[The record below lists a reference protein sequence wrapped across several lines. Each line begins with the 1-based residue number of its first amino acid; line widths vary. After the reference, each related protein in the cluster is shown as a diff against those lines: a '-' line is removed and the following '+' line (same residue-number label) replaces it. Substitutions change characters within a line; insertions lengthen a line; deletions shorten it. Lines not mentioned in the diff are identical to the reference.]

1 MTGNNPYFVK
11 KGRVDEDG
19 HIRAVDSSLR
29 IMHNP
34 LDVYGNLVRKSKIS
48 TSHDPSLTIGKIS
61 GNDAETGPFTY
72 PAPSEHVD
80 GDEIIAGYY
89 HTEER
94 MDLIGLTPPSSPV
107 DNLALPP
114 TAAANGAQEVQN
126 GMQVPEPTFT
136 STLRPQQ
143 RSVQTN
149 TNITNPTP
157 PLRSIYS
164 QNLPYVSPYALQQD
178 NYTPPPR
185 SIPTTTNTGT
195 ATQAPPNSYATTRLL
210 ASLPTPNPQ
219 IATAPMYPSTTLP
232 QTANYP
238 YRPTTGPTIFAGLP
252 ILSRPLGPKV
262 NQPIPSTLHP
272 VITAINNLP
281 KIGHTGHPERKIL
294 KKPYEGSYADAS
306 RDKQL
311 IRDHFASGSGLLRGD
326 SQLRE
331 WYGDARVF
339 EARMWEFLAV
349 QRARK

>member
-1 MTGNNPYFVK
+1 MTGNDPYFVK

-34 LDVYGNLVRKSKIS
+34 FDVYGNPVRKCNIPTSHETSPTIAKIS
-48 TSHDPSLTIGKIS
+48 DSDPLIGHY
-61 GNDAETGPFTY
+61 TY

-80 GDEIIAGYY
+80 GDEIVAGYY
-89 HTEER
+89 HTEEM

-107 DNLALPP
+107 DNVALPP
-114 TAAANGAQEVQN
+114 TAALNVAEEAQQV
-126 GMQVPEPTFT
+126 MQVPVPTFT
-136 STLRPQQ
+136 PTLHPQQ

-164 QNLPYVSPYALQQD
+164 QNLPYASPYTLQQD

-185 SIPTTTNTGT
+185 SIPTTNTGT

-210 ASLPTPNPQ
+210 ASLPTPSPR
-219 IATAPMYPSTTLP
+219 IATAPMYPPTTIP
-232 QTANYP
+232 QTTTYP
-238 YRPTTGPTIFAGLP
+238 YRPPLGPTSFAGLP
-252 ILSRPLGPKV
+252 ILTRPLGPKV
-262 NQPIPSTLHP
+262 NQPIPFALLP
-272 VITAINNLP
+272 VIAAINNLP

-294 KKPYEGSYADAS
+294 KKPYEGTYADAS

-311 IRDHFASGSGLLRGD
+311 IRDHFASGSGMLRGD
-326 SQLRE
+326 SELRE

-349 QRARK
+349 QRARR